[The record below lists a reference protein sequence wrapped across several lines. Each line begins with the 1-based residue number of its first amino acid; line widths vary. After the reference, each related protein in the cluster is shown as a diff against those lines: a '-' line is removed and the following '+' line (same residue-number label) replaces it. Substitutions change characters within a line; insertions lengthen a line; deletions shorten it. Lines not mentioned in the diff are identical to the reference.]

1 MLVGLG
7 RLDKDGIRHDGA
19 GAMSRWNISDIF
31 FIGEGGRVRIL
42 DLKPGEVNIFTGAS
56 GTGKSTLIKAI
67 DYCLG
72 SSKCELAAHVKRHSL
87 AVGVK
92 WVLGEAQM
100 ITARLIP
107 PVGKGTSTRMFVSTG
122 RNLSIP
128 NAVDQFEGATT
139 LDAGKSYIERAFG
152 IGGVPDVS
160 DDKTFR
166 KWRPTVRHATAYM
179 FVPKDVIYNETALLH
194 GLDQADEAPAIIE
207 TMPYFLG
214 VVTEDNVL
222 QERRLRD
229 LRKKL
234 EREERQLRSRLAAGG
249 DYKKHA
255 IRLLLDAHRSGL
267 CDLPPDQA
275 SESELQG
282 ALVRVRRLKPSAA
295 TNPNESELANLYA
308 QRRSLLSDIEK
319 ARRKSRATRKA
330 LQEMMGFEG
339 AVRRQYDKLKIA
351 EHLQVVGQACPI
363 CETPSDRGVA
373 ICEAIRHSMDIVR
386 SESVAVE
393 NVRPRLVEH
402 EDSLQMEL
410 SRLNLTLKDVDE
422 RLKTWIRQSDEVKRL
437 DSLAQYQAHLLGK
450 VSQFLEMNPTT
461 PPPGPDLNVLRE
473 QIQGLEGL
481 VDSSAKQVLLSR
493 AERKVSRFLS
503 EAFAQ
508 LPTGGVCVGAELE
521 FSSKPPDV
529 AIIEAN
535 SQAVLRLPDA
545 GSDENYLAIHIALSF
560 ALQKYLG
567 EINAPVPAFLAF
579 DQISRPYYPQLG
591 EDESI
596 IGENEEVLAMRRHLD
611 FLFSETAAQE
621 GLQVLLIEHA
631 FFVDDQRYVAATRKR
646 WHHLSKDAL
655 IPLDWPRRA
664 NTL

>member
-1 MLVGLG
+1 
-7 RLDKDGIRHDGA
+7 
-19 GAMSRWNISDIF
+19 MSRWNISDIF

-72 SSKCELAAHVKRHSL
+72 SSKCELAAHVKRHSI

-107 PVGKGTSTRMFVSTG
+107 PVGKGTSTRMFVSNG
-122 RNLSIP
+122 RNLTIP

-295 TNPNESELANLYA
+295 TNPNESELANLYT

-319 ARRKSRATRKA
+319 ARRKSRATRTA
-330 LQEMMGFEG
+330 LQEMTGFEG

-363 CETPSDRGVA
+363 CETPSERGVA
-373 ICEAIRHSMDIVR
+373 ISEAIRHSMDIVR

-402 EDSLQMEL
+402 EDSLQIEL

-481 VDSSAKQVLLSR
+481 VDGGAKQVLLSR

-579 DQISRPYYPQLG
+579 DQISRPYYPQRG
-591 EDESI
+591 EDESS

-611 FLFSETAAQE
+611 FLFNETAAQK

-631 FFVDDQRYVAATRKR
+631 FFGDDQRYVAATRKR
-646 WHHLSKDAL
+646 WHKLSEDAL
-655 IPLDWPRRA
+655 IPFDWPKRA

>member
-1 MLVGLG
+1 
-7 RLDKDGIRHDGA
+7 
-19 GAMSRWNISDIF
+19 
-31 FIGEGGRVRIL
+31 
-42 DLKPGEVNIFTGAS
+42 
-56 GTGKSTLIKAI
+56 
-67 DYCLG
+67 
-72 SSKCELAAHVKRHSL
+72 
-87 AVGVK
+87 
-92 WVLGEAQM
+92 
-100 ITARLIP
+100 
-107 PVGKGTSTRMFVSTG
+107 
-122 RNLSIP
+122 
-128 NAVDQFEGATT
+128 
-139 LDAGKSYIERAFG
+139 
-152 IGGVPDVS
+152 
-160 DDKTFR
+160 
-166 KWRPTVRHATAYM
+166 M
-179 FVPKDVIYNETALLH
+179 FVPKDVIYNETSLLH

-229 LRKKL
+229 LRRKL
-234 EREERQLRSRLAAGG
+234 EREERQLRTRLAAGS

-255 IRLLLDAHRSGL
+255 VRLLLDAHRSGL
-267 CDLPPDQA
+267 CDIPPDEA

-282 ALVRVRRLKPSAA
+282 ALVRVTRLKPSAA

-319 ARRKSRATRKA
+319 ARRKSRATRTA
-330 LQEMMGFEG
+330 LQEMIGFEG

-351 EHLQVVGQACPI
+351 EHLEAVGQACPI

-373 ICEAIRHSMDIVR
+373 ISEAIRHSMDIVR

-402 EDSLQMEL
+402 EDSLQLEL
-410 SRLNLTLKDVDE
+410 ARLNLKLKDVDE

-473 QIQGLEGL
+473 QIQGLEGF
-481 VDSSAKQVLLSR
+481 VDSGAKQVLLSR

-529 AIIEAN
+529 AIIEAH

-567 EINAPVPAFLAF
+567 EINAPVPALLAF
-579 DQISRPYYPQLG
+579 DQISRPYYPQRG
-591 EDESI
+591 EDEST

-611 FLFSETAAQE
+611 FLFNETAAQK

-631 FFVDDQRYVAATRKR
+631 FFGDDHRYVSATRKR
-646 WHHLSKDAL
+646 WHKLSEDAL
-655 IPLDWPRRA
+655 IPFDWPRRSDSK
-664 NTL
+664 

>member
-1 MLVGLG
+1 
-7 RLDKDGIRHDGA
+7 
-19 GAMSRWNISDIF
+19 MSRWNISDIF

-100 ITARLIP
+100 ITGRLIP

-122 RNLSIP
+122 RNLPIP

-139 LDAGKSYIERAFG
+139 IDAGKAYIERAFG

-160 DDKTFR
+160 DDKTSR

-194 GLDQADEAPAIIE
+194 GLDQALEAPAIIE

-222 QERRLRD
+222 QERRLRE

-234 EREERQLRSRLAAGG
+234 EREERQLRTRLAAGG

-255 IRLLLDAHRSGL
+255 IRLLLDAYRSGL
-267 CDLPPDQA
+267 CELPPDEA

-282 ALVRVRRLKPSAA
+282 ALVQVRRLKPSAA

-319 ARRKSRATRKA
+319 ARRKSRATRTA
-330 LQEMMGFEG
+330 LQEMLGFEG

-363 CETPSDRGVA
+363 CETPSERGVTISQA
-373 ICEAIRHSMDIVR
+373 IQRSMDIVR
-386 SESVAVE
+386 SDSVAVE

-402 EDSLQMEL
+402 EDSLQGEL
-410 SRLNLTLKDVDE
+410 SELNLMLKGVDE
-422 RLKTWIRQSDEVKRL
+422 RLKTWVRQSDEVKRL

-450 VSQFLEMNPTT
+450 VSQFLEMNPTV
-461 PPPGPDLNVLRE
+461 PSPGPDLDVLRE

-481 VDSSAKQVLLSR
+481 VDSGAKQVLLSR

-596 IGENEEVLAMRRHLD
+596 IGENEEVLAMRRHLN
-611 FLFSETAAQE
+611 FLFNETAAQE

-631 FFVDDQRYVAATRKR
+631 FFGDDQRYVAATRKR
-646 WHHLSKDAL
+646 WHKLSEDAL
-655 IPLDWPRRA
+655 IPFDWPRREG
-664 NTL
+664 TQ